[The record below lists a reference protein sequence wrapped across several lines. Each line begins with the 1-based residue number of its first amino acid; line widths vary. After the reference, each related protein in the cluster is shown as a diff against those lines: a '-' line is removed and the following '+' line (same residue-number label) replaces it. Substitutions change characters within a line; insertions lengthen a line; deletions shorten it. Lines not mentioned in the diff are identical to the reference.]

1 MHLIAQSKNFDPT
14 RLRNQNTDAKMF
26 STTSTIHKKRQMFGI
41 HTQKQ
46 DIYTEFII
54 SKLYFVN

>member
-14 RLRNQNTDAKMF
+14 RLRNQNTDAKMS
-26 STTSTIHKKRQMFGI
+26 STTSTIHKKRQILGI

>member
-14 RLRNQNTDAKMF
+14 RLRNQNTDAKMS
-26 STTSTIHKKRQMFGI
+26 STTCTIHKKRQMFGI